1 MASVGEIHCKA
12 EDLGQAI
19 ELIVREYGEAVT
31 ETTAEVIKRA
41 GQIAL
46 EKVTELSPRKTGDYA
61 ENWVLTTNPKDAEV
75 AITGKSAGFARVYN
89 RRYHLTHLLEK
100 GHAMRQGGRAR
111 AIPHIAPAQTYTEE
125 WLDRELTKKLTEAT

>member
-1 MASVGEIHCKA
+1 MASVPDIHCSA

-19 ELIVREYGEAVT
+19 ELLIREYGEEIT
-31 ETTAEVIKRA
+31 ETTAKVIAEA

-46 EKVTELSPRKTGDYA
+46 DKVMELSPRKTGDYA
-61 ENWVLTTNPKDAEV
+61 ENWVLTTNQNDAEV
-75 AITGKSAGFARVYN
+75 AITGKNAGFARVYN

-111 AIPHIAPAQTYTEE
+111 AIPHIAPAQAYTEQ
-125 WLDRELTKKLTEAT
+125 WLDRELERRLTEVD